1 MTDNIIEIRNR
12 RSWLLIVVFSIL
24 TLQVIAGSI
33 LTILNLFE
41 VPWYQPLIL
50 LGMYSIFLYLL
61 IKGLAWQLCGVCK
74 VIIADNS
81 LTFKK
86 ESPLT
91 STTKMFDLDKVTN
104 FNLRDNSEKEGPL
117 AMLQLVGVADK
128 LSLLMTYDN
137 KDIKLM
143 SSNNWNELSEAKE
156 KIEQSRK

>member
-1 MTDNIIEIRNR
+1 
-12 RSWLLIVVFSIL
+12 
-24 TLQVIAGSI
+24 
-33 LTILNLFE
+33 
-41 VPWYQPLIL
+41 
-50 LGMYSIFLYLL
+50 
-61 IKGLAWQLCGVCK
+61 
-74 VIIADNS
+74 
-81 LTFKK
+81 
-86 ESPLT
+86 
-91 STTKMFDLDKVTN
+91 MFDLDKVTN